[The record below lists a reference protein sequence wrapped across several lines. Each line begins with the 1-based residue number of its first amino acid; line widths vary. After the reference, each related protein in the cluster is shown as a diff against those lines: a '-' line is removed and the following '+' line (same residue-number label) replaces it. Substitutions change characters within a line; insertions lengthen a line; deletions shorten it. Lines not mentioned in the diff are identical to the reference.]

1 MFCTAIRFRVCRG
14 TAAWPA
20 EGHLPKEI
28 YDRFCYYHYLMS
40 EQLNQD
46 LQSLRIDRSKKSG
59 GGTGRRRF
67 LWIPVGLLVLALA
80 VLFSFG
86 PDRLRFAGFGSK
98 PREVE
103 VAQAQRRDSAA
114 SDAVLTASG
123 YVIPRRRVEVS
134 SKLSGRVEELL
145 VDRGDMVRAGQVLA
159 RLDDREF
166 RAQLSQARANRQAAA
181 ARLAEAETGSRPQE
195 IERAKAAL
203 NKAEANQRT
212 AQINLD
218 RAVKLNDRGV
228 LSRQALDDARNAFDV
243 ANAQVNVARKNLE
256 LIRLGP
262 RSEQILLARAQF
274 AEAEA
279 SIAWWEAQLENTI
292 IRAPISGTVLERLIE
307 KGEMVTTGYV
317 SGRGAKSALV
327 SIADLSQLEV
337 ELDINES
344 DIPRV
349 HIEQECIVSPESY
362 PDRKSPASVRE
373 LAPEAN
379 RQKATIQVKVAI
391 RNPDTYL
398 RPETNA
404 KVSFL
409 AAPETLSSRPANA
422 VLVPRSA
429 VVPGPAVFLLRDGRA
444 VRREVSLGAEENGR
458 VEILAGLA
466 GGESVIVG
474 GLGALTDGM
483 SVVPKK

>member
-1 MFCTAIRFRVCRG
+1 
-14 TAAWPA
+14 
-20 EGHLPKEI
+20 
-28 YDRFCYYHYLMS
+28 MS
-40 EQLNQD
+40 EKLNRD
-46 LQSLRIDRSKKSG
+46 LQSLRIDRGRKSG
-59 GGTGRRRF
+59 GGSGRKRTI
-67 LWIPVGLLVLALA
+67 WIPVILFVLALA
-80 VLFSFG
+80 ALLAFG
-86 PDRLRFAGFGSK
+86 PDRLRLAGLGSK

-103 VAQAQRRDSAA
+103 VALAQSRDPAV

-134 SKLSGRVEELL
+134 SKLSGRVEELV
-145 VDRGDMVRAGQVLA
+145 VDRGDMVRVGQVLA
-159 RLDDREF
+159 RLDDKEI
-166 RAQLSQARANRQAAA
+166 RAQLSQARASRQAAA

-195 IERAKAAL
+195 IDRAQAAL
-203 NKAEANQRT
+203 DEAEANRRT

-218 RAVKLNDRGV
+218 RALKLHERGV

-243 ANAQVNVARKNLE
+243 ADAQVNVARKNHE

-262 RSEQILLARAQF
+262 RLEQIQLARAQL

-279 SIAWWEAQLENTI
+279 SISWWEAQLENTI

-327 SIADLSQLEV
+327 SIADLNQLEV
-337 ELDINES
+337 ELDINEA

-349 HIEQECIVSPESY
+349 RLEQECVVSPESY
-362 PDRKSPASVRE
+362 PDRKYPASVRE
-373 LAPEAN
+373 IAPEAN

-391 RNPDTYL
+391 RRPDAYL

-422 VLVPRSA
+422 VLVPKA
-429 VVPGPAVFLLRDGRA
+429 AIVPGPAVFLLREGRA
-444 VRREVSLGAEENGR
+444 IRREVAIGAEESGR
-458 VEILAGLA
+458 VEVLAGLA
-466 GGESVIVG
+466 GGESVIVS
-474 GLGALTDGM
+474 GLGDLTDGM
-483 SVVPKK
+483 NVILKK